1 MIRSLLLGGTIAT
14 VLIGAAPRAAA
25 GDDPGPPNSI
35 APSTIEVLGVDGA
48 GTPDPAA
55 AFEVFVR
62 DLANQPIA
70 NSHVWVDLSNC
81 FDLRLSHQSSGV
93 VNPALAG
100 QVLDCPTKTVRG
112 VSDVHGRVVLSVLGA
127 SINTSGPP
135 VPGAGERCARFYADG
150 VLIGFATVHIHD
162 QNGGSGLPG
171 ADGVEISDLSRWLLD
186 FGSGV
191 YVGRSDYGPVSS
203 GALTIDDLAEWL
215 RRFGAGNSSSGTLG
229 AGFCP

>member
-70 NSHVWVDLSNC
+70 NARLNATEVWVKYASAI
-81 FDLRLSHQSSGV
+81 RLSMT
-93 VNPALAG
+93 A
-100 QVLDCPTKTVRG
+100 
-112 VSDVHGRVVLSVLGA
+112 VHAIDMRP
-127 SINTSGPP
+127 ICT
-135 VPGAGERCARFYADG
+135 AR
-150 VLIGFATVHIHD
+150 
-162 QNGGSGLPG
+162 
-171 ADGVEISDLSRWLLD
+171 R
-186 FGSGV
+186 
-191 YVGRSDYGPVSS
+191 GRSSN
-203 GALTIDDLAEWL
+203 T
-215 RRFGAGNSSSGTLG
+215 
-229 AGFCP
+229 